1 MGWELIDVDVGISV
15 ANLLGLLL
23 LMRPVD
29 CVFCLGT
36 WYTGPIGVRLQWHW
50 WLQSPWDCSTA
61 ALDRS
66 ANVVEV
72 FTAVLSMESSLLLC
86 MYYTGVPGIPV

>member
-36 WYTGPIGVRLQWHW
+36 WYT
-50 WLQSPWDCSTA
+50 A
-61 ALDRS
+61 
-66 ANVVEV
+66 
-72 FTAVLSMESSLLLC
+72 TAVVAAVTVGLQHCSVGSVCRCS
-86 MYYTGVPGIPV
+86 